1 MADPRITSPGTTMI
15 AAALRFNGRTPES
28 LVDAELAKG
37 SARSREYRNGML
49 DVLNYR
55 MRGVKIH
62 VPHKEG
68 TASADAYFAGNI
80 RGHALWRTLQAEAMS
95 AANTDQEACHV

>member
-1 MADPRITSPGTTMI
+1 MADTRITSPGATMV
-15 AAALRFNGRTPES
+15 AAALRFNGSTPET

-37 SARSREYRNGML
+37 SPRSHEYRNGML

-68 TASADAYFAGNI
+68 TAAADAYFAGNV
-80 RGHALWRTLQAEAMS
+80 RGHALWRTLQAEATPT
-95 AANTDQEACHV
+95 ATQEACHV